1 MFRFNVKLGL
11 GDMDKIKYHDIL
23 DEIPRYRYY
32 NNIVEMTVNAFTFH
46 THLHYET
53 FDK

>member
-23 DEIPRYRYY
+23 DQIPQYQYY
-32 NNIVEMTVNAFTFH
+32 NNIVEMTVDAFTKS
-46 THLHYET
+46 LHDEI